1 MIEVTVSKVAIDVNS
16 KMPVIVLK
24 EKDGDKTLPIWI
36 GLFEAQAIALA
47 LENVKPP
54 RPLTHD
60 LAKSLIEKLNGRVD
74 RVVIS
79 DLRQNTFYARILMR
93 RNGEALQVDS
103 RPSDAIALALRL
115 KVPIFIDET
124 VLDKIAV
131 GDKPPINEEE
141 IEDFKKKLRDLKPED
156 FSL

>member
-47 LENVKPP
+47 LENVRPP

-60 LAKSLIEKLNGRVD
+60 LAKSLIEKLKGRVD

-79 DLRQNTFYARILMR
+79 DLRHNTFYARILMR
-93 RNGEALQVDS
+93 RNGEPLQVDS

-131 GDKPPINEEE
+131 GDKPPIKEAE
-141 IEDFKKKLRDLKPED
+141 IEDFKKRLKDLKPED

>member
-24 EKDGDKTLPIWI
+24 QKDGDKILPIWI

-79 DLRQNTFYARILMR
+79 DLRHNTFYARILMR
-93 RNGEALQVDS
+93 TNGEPLQVDS

-124 VLDKIAV
+124 VLDKIAI
-131 GDKPPINEEE
+131 GDKPPIKEEE
-141 IEDFKKKLRDLKPED
+141 IEDFKKKLKDLKPED
-156 FSL
+156 FRF

>member
-24 EKDGDKTLPIWI
+24 EKGGDKTLPIWI

-79 DLRQNTFYARILMR
+79 DLRQNTFYALILMR

-124 VLDKIAV
+124 VLDKIAM
-131 GDKPPINEEE
+131 GDKPPIKEEE

>member
-1 MIEVTVSKVAIDVNS
+1 MIEVKVVNVAIDANS

-24 EKDGDKTLPIWI
+24 EKTGEKTLPIWI

-60 LAKSLIEKLNGRVD
+60 LAKSLIEKLKGKVD

-79 DLRQNTFYARILMR
+79 DLRNNTFYAQILIKK
-93 RNGEALQVDS
+93 NGESIKVDS

-115 KVPIFIDET
+115 NVPIFINEI
-124 VLDKIAV
+124 VLDKVSI
-131 GDKPPINEEE
+131 GGKPIGEDELEE
-141 IEDFKKKLRDLKPED
+141 FRKRLKDLKPED
-156 FSL
+156 FGT